1 MHWVC
6 VESWRVTS
14 HSFAKSA
21 TNEETVSVPSGKYV
35 FELRDVNPM
44 VVATFVLKIEDVICY
59 YEFFEAQ

>member
-1 MHWVC
+1 M
-6 VESWRVTS
+6 S

-44 VVATFVLKIEDVICY
+44 VVATSVLKIEDVICY